1 MLDSIKHGLR
11 NLANFNGRDA
21 RQTFWYYVLFVYILT
36 TLFSMMA
43 MIPALV
49 AMFGN
54 IVDTAK
60 AGGSPD
66 AAEQVVAAS
75 MSELFGSVGYISMAV
90 GVAFIL
96 ALAASLVRRL
106 HDSDMS
112 GWWAVLPG
120 ALQAYGIVQMPAQLA
135 AMGAVMGDPA
145 ALNDPTAMYRAQG
158 SAGLLG
164 WLAIGL
170 VVWFGVRKSTPGPNV
185 HGDAP
190 VRF

>member
-1 MLDSIKHGLR
+1 MLEAIKHNLR
-11 NLANFNGRDA
+11 SLLSFSGRDA
-21 RQTFWYYVLFVYILT
+21 RQTFWYYVLFVYVAT
-36 TLFSMMA
+36 TLVSM
-43 MIPALV
+43 V
-49 AMFGN
+49 AMVPAMVEMFGD

-66 AAEQVVAAS
+66 AAEQVVAGS
-75 MSELFGSVGYISMAV
+75 MADMLGSVGYVSMAV
-90 GVAFIL
+90 GVAMIL
-96 ALAASLVRRL
+96 LLAASLVRRL

-112 GWWAVLPG
+112 GWWALLPG
-120 ALQAYGIVQMPAQLA
+120 ALQAYGVVQMPAQMA
-135 AMGAVMGDPA
+135 AMGAVMGDPS

-185 HGDAP
+185 YGDAP
-190 VRF
+190 VKF